1 MHIILG
7 LTFIAF
13 GVLAFRAVG
22 LWSLVAI
29 LFVMGA
35 VNGYL
40 GPWFAL
46 GVGAL
51 AFAALLRRKGVTASG
66 APVSAAAGDVGEPT
80 KASN

>member
-1 MHIILG
+1 MHIVLG

-13 GVLAFRAVG
+13 GVLAFRAIG
-22 LWSLVAI
+22 LWSLIAI

-46 GVGAL
+46 GIGAL
-51 AFAALLRRKGVTASG
+51 AFAGLLRRKGVTASG
-66 APVSAAAGDVGEPT
+66 APASASAGDVGSPT
-80 KASN
+80 TAP